1 MKPSEEALAA
11 KIKQRLAA
19 GFSKR
24 SIATELG
31 ISVNV
36 VFRLGNPEC
45 YAAQLVRSSEKRK
58 VKRAAVK
65 EGLACPVS
73 DAAMKRKAEAEARMA
88 ERPRFDDRTK
98 TGVLMGDPIF
108 QRSALYQKQQQE
120 AQSRRFA

>member
-36 VFRLGNPEC
+36 VFRLGNPER
-45 YAAQLVRSSEKRK
+45 YAAQLARSSEKRK
-58 VKRAAVK
+58 EKRASM
-65 EGLACPVS
+65 PVGEVCQPS

-120 AQSRRFA
+120 APARRFA

>member
-19 GFSKR
+19 GYSKK
-24 SIATELG
+24 SIAAELG

-36 VFRLGNPEC
+36 VFRLGNPER
-45 YAAQLVRSSEKRK
+45 YTAQLARSSEKRK
-58 VKRAAVK
+58 ERRASM
-65 EGLACPVS
+65 PVGEVCQPS
-73 DAAMKRKAEAEARMA
+73 EAALKRKAEAEARMA

-98 TGVLMGDPIF
+98 TGVLMGDPIY

-120 AQSRRFA
+120 APTRRFA

>member
-36 VFRLGNPEC
+36 VFRLGNPER

-58 VKRAAVK
+58 EKRAAVK
-65 EGLACPVS
+65 EGLSRPVS
-73 DAAMKRKAEAEARMA
+73 DAALKRKAEAEA
-88 ERPRFDDRTK
+88 
-98 TGVLMGDPIF
+98 
-108 QRSALYQKQQQE
+108 
-120 AQSRRFA
+120 

>member
-36 VFRLGNPEC
+36 VYRIGNPES
-45 YAAQLVRSSEKRK
+45 YAASLARGAQRRKEKR
-58 VKRAAVK
+58 ASM
-65 EGLACPVS
+65 PVGEVCQPS
-73 DAAMKRKAEAEARMA
+73 DAALKRKAEAEARMA

-98 TGVLMGDPIF
+98 TGILMGDPIF

-120 AQSRRFA
+120 APARRFA

>member
-19 GFSKR
+19 GYSKK
-24 SIATELG
+24 SIAVELG

-36 VFRLGNPEC
+36 VFRLGNPER
-45 YAAQLVRSSEKRK
+45 YTAQLARSSEKRK
-58 VKRAAVK
+58 ERRVAVK
-65 EGLACPVS
+65 EGRACLVS
-73 DAAMKRKAEAEARMA
+73 EAALKRKAEAEARMA

-108 QRSALYQKQQQE
+108 ERSSLAEYL
-120 AQSRRFA
+120 RRRAA

>member
-1 MKPSEEALAA
+1 MKPSEEVLAA

-36 VFRLGNPEC
+36 VFRLGNQEC

-58 VKRAAVK
+58 EKRASM
-65 EGLACPVS
+65 PVGEVCQPS
-73 DAAMKRKAEAEARMA
+73 DAALKRKAEAEARMA

-98 TGVLMGDPIF
+98 TGVLMGDPIY

-120 AQSRRFA
+120 APARRFA